1 MDTLIG
7 STICSPQRESACWS
21 WVGLLTD
28 EGVVQLLI
36 RSRDVEAHGGL
47 PPAARIT
54 VEGDWLRVRTADD
67 KPWFLVVNRLE
78 VVEWPRSA
86 AHPAS

>member
-7 STICSPQRESACWS
+7 STICSPQHESTYWS

-36 RSRDVEAHGGL
+36 RSRDVEANGGL
-47 PPAARIT
+47 PAAARIA
-54 VEGDWLRVRTADD
+54 VEGDWLRVRTAGD

-78 VVEWPRSA
+78 VVEWPRPQARPS
-86 AHPAS
+86 